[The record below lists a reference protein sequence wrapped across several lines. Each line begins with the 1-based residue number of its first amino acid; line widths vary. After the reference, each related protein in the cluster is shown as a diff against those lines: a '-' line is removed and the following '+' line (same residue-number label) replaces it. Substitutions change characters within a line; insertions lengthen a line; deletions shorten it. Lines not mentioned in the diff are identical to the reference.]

1 MFTVDGWAERR
12 SCYIQIREAWAIP
25 HRWIRKS
32 LGREVI
38 WDHERPEGEGH
49 GGCFLY
55 TLSASTPGSEGGV
68 WHFCKTRTT
77 EEGALPFFVGL
88 KVWGPWQGWAHVNC
102 TRSLGPHSLWSF
114 SASHTWRYFVSIEGM
129 GATGTQWVEAMTLQT
144 SYSMQDVLQQKQ
156 NPNANSSGKEV
167 WIITLVNFMYLH

>member
-1 MFTVDGWAERR
+1 MFTVEGWAERR
-12 SCYIQIREAWAIP
+12 SCYIQISEAWAIT

-32 LGREVI
+32 LGREAI
-38 WDHERPEGEGH
+38 WGHERPEGEGH

-68 WHFCKTRTT
+68 WHFCNTRTT
-77 EEGALPFFVGL
+77 EEGALPFSCGSEGL
-88 KVWGPWQGWAHVNC
+88 GSL
-102 TRSLGPHSLWSF
+102 TRLSPCQLYPFTRTSLWSF
-114 SASHTWRYFVSIEGM
+114 SAPHTWRYFGSIEGM
-129 GATGTQWVEAMTLQT
+129 GATGIQWVEAMILLT

-167 WIITLVNFMYLH
+167 WIITL